1 MARRAGGKRAPC
13 HAPARLNSRFM
24 KTTHQI
30 LLTDDYIAEAQRLSI
45 AQNTTLRLM
54 HQTWWLLWLS
64 RLILLAAAIVS
75 YWILDDWIF
84 PVFFIGGMIALSFLG
99 QYMFRRNLAKARKKS
114 PAKDTTTTVS
124 MDANGIDLSG
134 ANGNSQLKWSA
145 LLKPT
150 IYSNGALIKF
160 TRFSMLW
167 LPDQSLIEGTPAQVR
182 QLLAENVKDH
192 ET

>member
-1 MARRAGGKRAPC
+1 
-13 HAPARLNSRFM
+13 M
-24 KTTHQI
+24 KATHQI
-30 LLTDDYIAEAQRLSI
+30 LLTDDYIGEAQRLSI

-84 PVFFIGGMIALSFLG
+84 PVLFIGGIVALSFLG
-99 QYMFRRNLAKARKKS
+99 QYKVRRNLRKARGRFR
-114 PAKDTTTTVS
+114 AKDTTTTVS
-124 MDANGIDLSG
+124 MDENGIDLSG

-182 QLLAENVKDH
+182 QLLAENVK
-192 ET
+192 EGAT